1 MGERLCVGVVIG
13 AHGVKGA
20 LRIKSFTADPQDL
33 IHFGPLETS
42 SGERWRLKGAKVGVK
57 GVVTAQIDKIED
69 RNQADAAKGIKLFIE
84 RDALPAPEEDEF
96 YVSDLI
102 GMGAWDVNGAE
113 LGTVTAVFDF
123 GAGDIVEVKGANGE
137 LLVPFTK
144 AAVPVVDLPNRRVVI
159 DPPVM
164 VEGEEEAPHGA

>member
-1 MGERLCVGVVIG
+1 LGERLCVGVVIG

-20 LRIKSFTADPQDL
+20 LRIKSFTADPEDL
-33 IHFGPLETS
+33 IHYGPLETS
-42 SGERWRLKGAKVGVK
+42 TGERWRLKGAKVGVK
-57 GVVTAQIDKIED
+57 GVVTAQIDKVSD
-69 RNQADAAKGIKLFIE
+69 RNQAEAAKGIKLFIE

-102 GMGAWDVNGAE
+102 GMSAWNVNGAE

-123 GAGDIVEVKGANGE
+123 GAGDVIEVKGQAGE

-144 AAVPVVDLPNRRVVI
+144 AAVPEVDLLGRKVVI

-164 VEGEEEAPHGA
+164 VEGEEGAPDGE